1 MTTQGESYQ
10 LIEKQ
15 SDLEAFYK
23 TNRKVNS
30 MCFDTEFVGEKRF
43 VTRICLIQVTT
54 SHGNYLIDPFSL
66 KDLSPFLELVQDT
79 GITTITHAGDNDY
92 RLLFQQ
98 YDVVPGNVFDT
109 QIAAGLAGYKYP
121 VSLRRLVAGE
131 LNRRLKKGYTV
142 ADWESRPFKSKQ
154 LRYALNDVVL
164 LYPLWRSL
172 EQKLRDLKREK
183 WAEEEFRKWEEAD
196 FYVRDPNSEALGSR
210 LIQSLRPKEQ
220 VFLIRLYDWRR
231 KLAQEKNYSKE
242 MILPKKM
249 ISHIVRTIQS
259 GQDALRNN
267 RRIPKRIANKYGDT
281 FEALFK
287 QEISKEEKRL
297 LQRIERQDAEDP
309 EGDILL
315 EMLYLVVK
323 YKCIK
328 EQISTNLVL
337 PRGLLKKLK
346 TDAGLVEEELGDG
359 WRGEFL
365 GDTII
370 RWLMHYDQLD
380 IAVAQ
385 EEIRLLMD
393 SEKE

>member
-172 EQKLRDLKREK
+172 ERKLRDLKREQ

-231 KLAQEKNYSKE
+231 RLAQEKNYSKE